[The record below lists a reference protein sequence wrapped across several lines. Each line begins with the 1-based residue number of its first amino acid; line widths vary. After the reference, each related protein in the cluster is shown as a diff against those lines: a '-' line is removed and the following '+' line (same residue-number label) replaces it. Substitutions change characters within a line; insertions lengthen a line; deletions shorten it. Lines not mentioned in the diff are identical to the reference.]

1 MAAPALSPRDAYVHR
16 ASRFCRSEFDGTPRY
31 IPCARALTEATNADQ
46 ATMNLLCATLAASPV
61 ETAECSEISKGLT
74 FEQASG
80 VDAPLRKRFGFDNV
94 KGARF
99 TIGRAREVLEAF
111 VPPEGRI
118 IAPSFPPSAP
128 AAPPTQALPPPQAPT
143 PTLRDVVA
151 EIRTGLV
158 GPPLTPLEVT
168 TFVKAVQECAR
179 HATIPTLQDFLA
191 RTAANIESVHGGDE
205 RSKLDE
211 LCHQIAD
218 FRKVVPQVAPEWE
231 NAVRAV
237 ETCLCPRGSSH
248 VSLLQL
254 LGGG

>member
-1 MAAPALSPRDAYVHR
+1 
-16 ASRFCRSEFDGTPRY
+16 
-31 IPCARALTEATNADQ
+31 
-46 ATMNLLCATLAASPV
+46 MNLLCVTLAASPV

-94 KGARF
+94 NAGRL
-99 TIGRAREVLEAF
+99 TIGRAREVLEGF

-118 IAPSFPPSAP
+118 IAPSFPIAAP
-128 AAPPTQALPPPQAPT
+128 AIPPTQPLLPPPAPL
-143 PTLRDVVA
+143 LRDVVA
-151 EIRTGLV
+151 EIRTGISGL
-158 GPPLTPLEVT
+158 PLTPLEVT
-168 TFVKAVQECAR
+168 TFVNAVQECAR
-179 HATIPTLQDFLA
+179 HVTVPTLQDFLA
-191 RTAANIESVHGGDE
+191 RTAANIETTHGGDE

-231 NAVRAV
+231 NTVRAV
-237 ETCLCPRGSSH
+237 ESCLCPRGSSH